1 MNSDMKF
8 NDIGYSPDN
17 LKALL
22 KQALPELARP
32 REHLAD
38 ELGVSAG
45 TIDRWCVGLES
56 KRHYDMSLKMWNKAL
71 KVLTKEYE
79 ENVMDT
85 QVTTNENDLVK
96 ITMELRQE
104 GVDLARK
111 LAKAEGV
118 SEATL
123 IRRALIAYDLVK
135 DDIYFK
141 LK

>member
-71 KVLTKEYE
+71 EILTKEYE

-85 QVTTNENDLVK
+85 VSQEPECDCDNVK
-96 ITMELRQE
+96 ITMTLSKAMC
-104 GVDLARK
+104 DLAQDM
-111 LAKAEGV
+111 AKERGV
-118 SEATL
+118 TEATVVAMGL
-123 IRRALIAYDLVK
+123 LL
-135 DDIYFK
+135 
-141 LK
+141 LSQ

>member
-71 KVLTKEYE
+71 EVLTKEYE

-85 QVTTNENDLVK
+85 QVTTNDEGYIKV
-96 ITMELRQE
+96 TMQLSPNAYN
-104 GVDLARK
+104 LARR
-111 LAKAEGV
+111 LAKAEGIN
-118 SEATL
+118 EASL
-123 IRRALIAYDLVK
+123 ISKAMIAYDLVK
-135 DDIYFK
+135 DDIYFDQK
-141 LK
+141 